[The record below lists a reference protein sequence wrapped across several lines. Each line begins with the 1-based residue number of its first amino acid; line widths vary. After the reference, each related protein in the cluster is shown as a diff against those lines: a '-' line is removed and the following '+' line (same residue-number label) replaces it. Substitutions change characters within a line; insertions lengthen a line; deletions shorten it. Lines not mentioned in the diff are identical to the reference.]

1 MPALAKASI
10 AVGCDGLMLEFHPD
24 PTNAAVDP
32 LQPLDFNQLSS
43 LMPDLQKVA
52 LAAYNKRLA

>member
-1 MPALAKASI
+1 
-10 AVGCDGLMLEFHPD
+10 MLEFHPD

-32 LQPLDFNQLSS
+32 LRPLDFNQLSS